1 MLPRGS
7 CVNPCSTRGG
17 LGRVSVGSYAFAL
30 TTAGLLHP
38 SLLCSHGP
46 GWIALPERLGPEG
59 GLLVRGHCLK
69 LAGGYL
75 G

>member
-1 MLPRGS
+1 M
-7 CVNPCSTRGG
+7 
-17 LGRVSVGSYAFAL
+17 GSYAFAL

-59 GLLVRGHCLK
+59 GFLIRGDYLK